1 MAMVINSNIMSL
13 TAQRNLA
20 SSQAEQNQA
29 MGRLSSGLRIN
40 TAKDDAAGLAI
51 AQGLTSQVRGLN
63 QAARNANDGISL
75 VQTAEGALQESTNIL
90 QRMRELAVQSANGTY
105 STGNRNTLD
114 AEVQQLK
121 SELDRIAGTT
131 SFNGQN
137 ILDGSRGKIDL
148 QVGAYSNQVISME
161 IGSMDTKS
169 LGGSGGDIVSA
180 EVTGGSA
187 ALTALAAS
195 DILTINDQTIPALDT
210 SVDLQAALN
219 TINAT
224 LDGFGAEVST
234 MVDMR
239 AKSVGAG
246 VLVAGTD
253 SLNLRLT
260 DNYGN
265 QTTFEITGTNS
276 LEELATAISDAS
288 GGQIEAKVVDG
299 RLAMS
304 AENAENLAFIT
315 GGSGKG
321 NATDGIATVTGY
333 DTAAAQTRN
342 FSLVFN
348 DTSADKRGVKIEG
361 ADGTDDAAVIATL
374 GLDIHDDDRNL
385 LGIAVTVGA
394 LGTKVNEGDL
404 IINGVEIG
412 EIQSGTDVQ
421 ATADNTIEA
430 INKLSD
436 ETGVVAFRSSAGIAA
451 GISLRAVDGG
461 EISIKYGDNATAATV
476 VAMTGLKERNAAEGV
491 GSVSSISISTA
502 AGAQKA
508 IGIIDKAL
516 EQINDTRG
524 DLGAVN
530 NRLDST
536 IKNLTNVSENAASS
550 RSRIM
555 DADFAAESAALA
567 RAQVLQQAGTAML
580 AQANQAP
587 QQVLS
592 LLQ

>member
-13 TAQRNLA
+13 TAQRNLS
-20 SSQAEQNQA
+20 SSQAEQNQS
-29 MGRLSSGLRIN
+29 MQRLSSGLRIN
-40 TAKDDAAGLAI
+40 SAKDDAAGLAI
-51 AQGLTSQVRGLN
+51 SQGLTSQVRGLN
-63 QAARNANDGISL
+63 QAVRNANDGISL

-105 STGNRNTLD
+105 SSGNRNTLD

-121 SELDRIAGTT
+121 SELDRIADTT

-148 QVGAYSNQVISME
+148 QVGAYSNQTISME

-180 EVTGGSA
+180 EVTGGSG
-187 ALTALAAS
+187 ALTAIDS
-195 DILTINDQTIPALDT
+195 GVLTINDQAISTLTDAATVQD
-210 SVDLQAALN
+210 ALN
-219 TINAT
+219 SINAD

-239 AKSVGAG
+239 AKSVGTG

-253 SLNLRLT
+253 SLNLQLT

-265 QTTFEITGTNS
+265 LTTFEVTGTNS

-288 GGQIEAKVVDG
+288 GGQVEAKVVDG
-299 RLAMS
+299 RLTMS
-304 AENAENLAFIT
+304 AENAQTLAFTAT
-315 GGSGKG
+315 GGTGKG
-321 NATDGIATVTGY
+321 AATGTIATVTGL
-333 DTAAAQTRN
+333 DGTDLDRS

-361 ADGTDDAAVIATL
+361 ADGTDDAAAVATL
-374 GLDIHDDDRNL
+374 GLDIHDDDGNV
-385 LGIAVTVGA
+385 LGVAVTATTGK
-394 LGTKVNEGDL
+394 LNEGDL

-412 EIQSGTDVQ
+412 EIQAGTDAA
-421 ATADNTIEA
+421 ATLNNVIEA

-436 ETGVVAFRSSAGIAA
+436 ETGVVAFDNAA
-451 GISLRAVDGG
+451 GVADAISLRSVDGG
-461 EISIKYGDNATAATV
+461 EISIKYGDNATVAT
-476 VAMTGLKERNAAEGV
+476 AKTFTGLQERNAAEGV

-536 IKNLTNVSENAASS
+536 IKNLSNVSENAAAS

-592 LLQ
+592 LLR